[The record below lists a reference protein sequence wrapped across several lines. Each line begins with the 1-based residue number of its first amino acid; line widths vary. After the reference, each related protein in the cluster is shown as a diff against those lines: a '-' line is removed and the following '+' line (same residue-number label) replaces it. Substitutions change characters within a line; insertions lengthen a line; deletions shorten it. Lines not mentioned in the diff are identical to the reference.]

1 MTRFRLDNRTGG
13 LSLVVGYCFLV
24 VLLFRNP
31 SDGVAI
37 ATETIQGFLFFIL
50 FPVCGIASGV
60 VLLFDWP
67 FRTAVAVLASS
78 YLGVVG
84 IALALLPSTNAG
96 VTTVLGLLFFALAN
110 LALVAA
116 LRSSV
121 ETLVPDGVLE

>member
-13 LSLVVGYCFLV
+13 FSLVVGYCLLIV
-24 VLLFRNP
+24 VLFRNP
-31 SDGVAI
+31 NDGVAI
-37 ATETIQGFLFFIL
+37 ATETAQGFLFFVV

-67 FRTAVAVLASS
+67 FRTTAAILASS

-84 IALALLPSTNAG
+84 ITLALLPSTNA
-96 VTTVLGLLFFALAN
+96 VVMTALGLLFFGLAN

-116 LRSSV
+116 LRSNV